1 MRHEWI
7 AVNPAAPAGAGRITA
22 MHLDPTRR
30 DFIASS
36 LAAFACAA
44 AGHRASFAADE
55 PAPAGPDAM
64 FPFYVMDTG
73 LAGPDVPMLEDK
85 VKVAK
90 DLGFS
95 GIDYTLSHEQLP
107 HLLELL
113 DKAGLELT
121 AVYTSPSIEN
131 PLDPKLPD
139 SIKLMKGRP
148 TRIEMALQSKKH
160 KPSNANGDK
169 EALAL
174 VEHVSDLCGDSGPI
188 ISIYPHTGAWA
199 ERVDDGVRLA
209 KASGR
214 KNVGANFNLVHWKW
228 VKQQRTQEELLK
240 EALPHLFLVSI
251 NGLAGNTI
259 VPLDQGDYDV
269 AAFLVLLKSV
279 GYRGR
284 VGLQGYGIKGPSH
297 EHLGHSMTKWRKMM
311 AALPA

>member
-1 MRHEWI
+1 
-7 AVNPAAPAGAGRITA
+7 
-22 MHLDPTRR
+22 MHKYPSRR
-30 DFIASS
+30 AFVASA
-36 LAAFACAA
+36 LAAA
-44 AGHRASFAADE
+44 AGSALCHRSTWANDPS
-55 PAPAGPDAM
+55 APVARDPI

-73 LAGPDVPMLEDK
+73 LVGPDVSTLEDK
-85 VKVAK
+85 VKLAK
-90 DLGFS
+90 ELGFS
-95 GIDYTLSHEQLP
+95 GIDYSLNHEQFP

-113 DKAGLELT
+113 DNAGLELT
-121 AVYTSPSIEN
+121 AVFTSPAIEN

-160 KPSNANGDK
+160 KPSDPAGDK
-169 EALAL
+169 EGLAL
-174 VEHVSDLCGDSGPI
+174 VERVSDLCGDNGPVV
-188 ISIYPHTGAWA
+188 SIYPHAGAWA

-228 VKQQRTQEELLK
+228 VKQERTQEELLK

-269 AAFLVLLKSV
+269 AGFLALLKSV

-284 VGLQGYGIKGPSH
+284 VGLQGYGIKGPSR
-297 EHLGHSMTKWRKMM
+297 EHLGHSMAKWREMM
-311 AALPA
+311 AKLPV